1 MKDHKNPYG
10 KYNGNEADYALRFL
24 DSENP
29 DNGKF
34 PWVQEFEKK
43 FCELSGAKYAI
54 SVTLQQQVYIRHCQ
68 HVESK
73 KVMRLYNQL

>member
-34 PWVQEFEKK
+34 PWVQEFEKI
-43 FCELSGAKYAI
+43 L
-54 SVTLQQQVYIRHCQ
+54 
-68 HVESK
+68 
-73 KVMRLYNQL
+73 